1 MINREDETPGAIEWF
16 RYARQVQ
23 KEQLRQLAQQGQLVS
38 QLSHIV
44 HMLQCERGASNI
56 WLCSQGRLYA
66 AERRASAAL
75 VDEQTRKLLVR
86 LLPEHLPTSGG
97 LCQRIARAV
106 WSLEQL
112 PALRQKVMVCQMTPE
127 AATDQF
133 SRTIRH
139 LLDII
144 PQLNDSIDEPMLA
157 GRLVALYSFM
167 QGKELVGQERALGAQ
182 GFAQGNFSDELRQR
196 LVDRID
202 GQQPCF
208 DSFLSLAPGPLKML
222 FLTECQAGIAVEQMR
237 RIACT
242 RQPSEDGGE
251 SALHWFTLQ
260 TQRLELMRGLEE
272 LLIAELMSAVDELL
286 LGEDA
291 PEPTFDDPASDNLV
305 LHLDRQLLPLVRQQ
319 ARELEQLSGQLASLK
334 DTLSE
339 RQTIDKAKSVLMTH
353 RQMNEE
359 QAWHCLRKMAMDKN
373 QRMVEIARALLAV
386 KSLWQSETEATLHNH
401 RA

>member
-251 SALHWFTLQ
+251 SALHWFTQQ
-260 TQRLELMRGLEE
+260 TQRLEPMRGLEE

-291 PEPTFDDPASDNLV
+291 PKPTFDDPASDNLV

-339 RQTIDKAKSVLMTH
+339 RQIIDKAKSVLMTH

-386 KSLWQSETEATLHNH
+386 KSLWRSETEATLHNH